1 MARRF
6 KKKTTAKTKKDKSAG
21 KIAHK
26 KTEVDGIM
34 FHSKM
39 ESKYY
44 EHLKELKEQG
54 EVLKFELQPEYILQD
69 KFIVVDGE
77 VIYGEDARFSKLK
90 KKHKAE
96 TIRAIKYIADFIVT
110 YNDGRVEVVDT
121 KGKSTVDFEIKKK
134 MLLCKYPTIDFKVLI
149 INKEKLWVGYY
160 QYQKDIRAKKRDA
173 KKLALLEEM

>member
-6 KKKTTAKTKKDKSAG
+6 KKKTTAPKKDRSAG

-44 EHLKELKEQG
+44 IYLKKLKELG
-54 EVLKFELQPEYILQD
+54 EVVKFELQPAYVLQD

-77 VIYGEDARFSKLK
+77 IIYGEDDRFLKLK

-110 YNDGRVEVVDT
+110 YSDGRVEVVDT
-121 KGKSTVDFEIKKK
+121 KGKSTVDFEIKRK
-134 MLLCKYPTIDFKVLI
+134 MLLCKNPTIDFKVLI
-149 INKEKLWVGYY
+149 VNKDEEWVDYY
-160 QYQKDIRAKKRDA
+160 QYQKDLRAKKRNA
-173 KKLALLEEM
+173 KKLAE